1 MVMVTIAAVLL
12 LSCVS
17 GGVSISR
24 SYDDWWSYK
33 ETLGGDF
40 IPSPP
45 FWGLVNKAWR
55 MCAIG
60 RRQSPIDLNGSSI
73 IFDPFLKPLRLS
85 SGVNEIS
92 GVMYNRGHYVS
103 LRVEPD
109 HVVTVSGGPL
119 SYTYSLEEI
128 RLHFGSVDSDGS
140 EHRIDGKS
148 FPAEVQ
154 LLHYNVNLYQ
164 NVSEASQYANGL
176 MIISLFVEIDEIP
189 NPFLNR
195 MLSREM
201 ITRISYK
208 NDAYFLWGLQLDHIF
223 PGSFGFITY
232 SGSMTTPPC
241 HETVTWIILDRH
253 ITVNSVQ
260 MHSLRL
266 LSQHEPSAVFHS
278 MSDNYR
284 LIQPL
289 NNRSL
294 RTSVDP
300 HRQAR
305 KCPPTTQQPD
315 IQIQANPKAQA

>member
-12 LSCVS
+12 LSCVSVPPS

-85 SGVNEIS
+85 SGVN
-92 GVMYNRGHYVS
+92 
-103 LRVEPD
+103 
-109 HVVTVSGGPL
+109 
-119 SYTYSLEEI
+119 
-128 RLHFGSVDSDGS
+128 
-140 EHRIDGKS
+140 
-148 FPAEVQ
+148 EVQ